1 MCYDWKIMYK
11 ILLSLLFVLLISS
24 TARADDCRGDRP
36 QYDEDGTLILYICKS
51 FIRNSSD
58 LTYKTYSY
66 EVVSPDKDSISKV
79 SSLNVVQSGPDGQL
93 TSTFLRG
100 TNSNHTLITL
110 NGIAIQDNST
120 PNGAEDLFAHS
131 FLGVNRVEVIKGPMG
146 SIYGPNAIGGVIN
159 MVTQAT
165 GDNYIEFS
173 GGSYGHKKQI
183 IKLGKADY
191 SKGFV
196 IDFRIEN
203 ETADGIS
210 VVDGSEEDGIADRN
224 YIFQVEKYLGKWI
237 LKSNIIQTTNK
248 SDLDK
253 STDYTDYT
261 SEWNF
266 NNQYISLQSKDTEFS
281 FQKSKHKRTYDDK
294 GTKDIY
300 NSDSETFIASHTFHL
315 ENEADFTTGFEHNI
329 QEVDFD
335 TNIAGYDSNVD
346 KERHNHGYYFNIDKL
361 LDSGVFF
368 HGGIRH
374 DTPNT
379 FDDQTTGRIAIENN
393 GVHISYSTG
402 YKAPTVYEMYGKN
415 NYGFLG
421 NENLVPEKSKTWEIG
436 IKEENVEL
444 VYFQSEIDNLLKY
457 DTNTY
462 VNDTK
467 QSNQHGVELNT
478 TFNYGKIQL
487 DNSLSYTVSKD
498 GDDKDMLRRP
508 NWKNTTTM
516 YYNNFYVDWNYFGEH
531 KDIDASTYARK
542 DMSAVDTFDL
552 GYNFTKDDT
561 TFFWSIN
568 NVFDKDYERPDGYNQ
583 YDRTFNLGF
592 RKYF

>member
-1 MCYDWKIMYK
+1 MYK
-11 ILLSLLFVLLISS
+11 ILLSILFVLLIS
-24 TARADDCRGDRP
+24 TTTKADDCRGDRP
-36 QYDEDGTLILYICKS
+36 QYDNDGHLIIYICKS

-58 LTYKTYSY
+58 LTHKTYSY
-66 EVVSPDKDSISKV
+66 EVVSPDKDSIKKV

-120 PNGAEDLFAHS
+120 PNGTEDLFAHS
-131 FLGVNRVEVIKGPMG
+131 FLGVDRVEVIKGPMG

-159 MVTQAT
+159 MVTQAN

-173 GGSYGHKKQI
+173 GGSHNHKKQI

-210 VVDGSEEDGIADRN
+210 VVDGNEKDGIADRN

-253 STDYTDYT
+253 SSDYTDYT
-261 SEWNF
+261 SKWNF

-294 GTKDIY
+294 GTKDTY
-300 NSDSETFIASHTFHL
+300 NSDQETFIANHTFHL
-315 ENEADFTTGFEHNI
+315 KEKVDLTTGFEHSL

-346 KERHNHGYYFNIDKL
+346 KERHNHGYYFNIDNQ
-361 LDSGVFF
+361 LDNGVFV
-368 HGGIRH
+368 HGSVRY
-374 DTPNT
+374 DTPDT
-379 FDDQTTGRIAIENN
+379 FENQTTHRVAVEKSGL
-393 GVHISYSTG
+393 HLSYATG

-421 NENLVPEKSKTWEIG
+421 NSSLIPEESKTWEIG
-436 IKEENVEL
+436 YKIKEHSL
-444 VYFQSEIDNLLKY
+444 VYFESEIDNLLKY
-457 DTNTY
+457 ESNTY

-467 QSNQHGVELNT
+467 PSEQHGVELNN
-478 TFNYGKIQL
+478 TFRYGKIQL
-487 DNSLSYTVSKD
+487 NNRLSYSVSKD
-498 GDDKDMLRRP
+498 GDNKDMLRRP
-508 NWKNTTTM
+508 DWQNTATM
-516 YYNNFYVDWNYFGEH
+516 YYENYYFDWNYYGEH

-542 DMSAVDTFDL
+542 DMPAVDTFDL
-552 GYNFTKDDT
+552 GYNITKDNT
-561 TFFWSIN
+561 TFYWSIN
-568 NVFDKDYERPDGYNQ
+568 NVFDKSYERPDGYNQ

-592 RKYF
+592 KKHF

>member
-1 MCYDWKIMYK
+1 MYK
-11 ILLSLLFVLLISS
+11 ILLSLFVLLISF
-24 TARADDCRGDRP
+24 TAKADDCRGDRP
-36 QYDEDGTLILYICKS
+36 QYDEQGNLIIYICKS

-58 LTYKTYSY
+58 LTHKTYSY
-66 EVVSPDKDSISKV
+66 EVVSPDKNSIQKV

-93 TSTFLRG
+93 TSTFTRG

-110 NGIAIQDNST
+110 NGISIQDNST
-120 PNGAEDLFAHS
+120 PNGTEDLFAHS
-131 FLGVNRVEVIKGPMG
+131 FLGVSHVEVIKGPMG

-159 MVTQAT
+159 MVTQAN
-165 GDNYIEFS
+165 GDNYIELS
-173 GGSYGHKKQI
+173 GGSFGHKKQI

-191 SKGFV
+191 SKGFI

-210 VVDGSEEDGIADRN
+210 VVDGTEKDGLSDRN
-224 YIFQVEKYLGKWI
+224 YIFQIEKFLGNWV
-237 LKSNIIQTTNK
+237 LKTNLIQTNNK

-253 STDYTDYT
+253 STDYTNYT
-261 SEWNF
+261 SDWDF

-281 FQKSKHKRTYDDK
+281 FQKTKHKRTYDDQ

-300 NSDSETFIASHTFHL
+300 NSDQETFIASHTFHL
-315 ENEADFTTGFEHNI
+315 NNNIDMTTGFEHNL
-329 QEVDFD
+329 QEIDFD

-346 KERHNHGYYFNIDKL
+346 KERHNHGYWFNIDNQ
-361 LDSGVFF
+361 LDNGVFV
-368 HGGIRH
+368 HTGLRH

-393 GVHISYSTG
+393 GVHISYATG

-421 NENLVPEKSKTWEIG
+421 NKNLIPEKSRTWEIG
-436 IKEENVEL
+436 IKEDDMSF
-444 VYFQSEIDNLLKY
+444 VYFESEIDNLLKY
-457 DTNTY
+457 ESNTY

-467 QSNQHGVELNT
+467 TSEQHGFELNNRYN
-478 TFNYGKIQL
+478 FEQIQFH
-487 DNSLSYTVSKD
+487 NKLSYTVSKD
-498 GDDKDMLRRP
+498 GDGKDQLRRP
-508 NWKNTTTM
+508 NWQNTATM
-516 YYNNFYVDWNYFGEH
+516 YYNNFYVDWNYYGEH

-542 DMSAVDTFDL
+542 DMKAVDTIDI
-552 GYNFTKDDT
+552 GYNITKDNT

-568 NVFDKDYERPDGYNQ
+568 NLFNERYERPDGYNQ
-583 YDRTFNLGF
+583 YDRNINLGF

>member
-11 ILLSLLFVLLISS
+11 ILLSLLVLLISF
-24 TARADDCRGDRP
+24 TAKADDCRGDRP
-36 QYDEDGTLILYICKS
+36 QYDEQGNLIIYICKT

-58 LTYKTYSY
+58 LTHKTYSY
-66 EVVSPDKDSISKV
+66 EVVSPDKNSIKKV

-93 TSTFLRG
+93 TSTFTRG

-110 NGIAIQDNST
+110 NGISIQDNST
-120 PNGAEDLFAHS
+120 PNGTEDLFAHS
-131 FLGVNRVEVIKGPMG
+131 FLGVSHVEVIKGPMG
-146 SIYGPNAIGGVIN
+146 SVYGPNAIGGVIN
-159 MVTQAT
+159 MVTQAN
-165 GDNYIEFS
+165 GQNYIELS
-173 GGSYGHKKQI
+173 GGSFGHKKQI

-191 SKGFV
+191 SKGFI

-210 VVDGSEEDGIADRN
+210 VVDGTEKDGLSDRN
-224 YIFQVEKYLGKWI
+224 YIFQIEKFLGKWV
-237 LKSNIIQTTNK
+237 LKSNIIQTKNK

-261 SEWNF
+261 ADWNF

-281 FQKSKHKRTYDDK
+281 FQKTKHKRTYNDK

-300 NSDSETFIASHTFHL
+300 NSDQETFIASHTFHL
-315 ENEADFTTGFEHNI
+315 DDNIDFTTGFEHNL
-329 QEVDFD
+329 QEIDFD

-346 KERHNHGYYFNIDKL
+346 KERHNHGYYFNIDNQL
-361 LDSGVFF
+361 EN
-368 HGGIRH
+368 GIFIHTGLRH

-393 GVHISYSTG
+393 GVHLSYSTG

-421 NENLVPEKSKTWEIG
+421 NENLIPEKSKTWEIG
-436 IKEENVEL
+436 IKEDDMSF
-444 VYFQSEIDNLLKY
+444 VYFESEIDNLLKY
-457 DTNTY
+457 ENNTY
-462 VNDTK
+462 ANDTK
-467 QSNQHGVELNT
+467 TSEQHGFELNNRYN
-478 TFNYGKIQL
+478 FEQIQFH
-487 DNSLSYTVSKD
+487 NKLSYTVSKD
-498 GDDKDMLRRP
+498 GDGKDQLRRP
-508 NWKNTTTM
+508 NWQNTATM
-516 YYNNFYVDWNYFGEH
+516 YYNNFYLDWNYYGKH

-542 DMSAVDTFDL
+542 DMKAVDTIDI
-552 GYNFTKDDT
+552 GYNITKDNT

-568 NVFDKDYERPDGYNQ
+568 NLFNERYERPDGYNQ
-583 YDRTFNLGF
+583 YDRNINIGF
-592 RKYF
+592 RKHF

>member
-11 ILLSLLFVLLISS
+11 ILLSLLVLLISF
-24 TARADDCRGDRP
+24 TAKADDCRGDRP
-36 QYDEDGTLILYICKS
+36 QYDEQGNLIIYICKT

-58 LTYKTYSY
+58 LTHKTYSY
-66 EVVSPDKDSISKV
+66 EVVSPDKNSIKKV

-93 TSTFLRG
+93 TSTFTRG

-110 NGIAIQDNST
+110 NGISIQDNST
-120 PNGAEDLFAHS
+120 PNGTEDLFAHS
-131 FLGVNRVEVIKGPMG
+131 FLGVSHVEVIKGPMG
-146 SIYGPNAIGGVIN
+146 SVYGPNAIGGVIN
-159 MVTQAT
+159 MVTQAN
-165 GDNYIEFS
+165 GQNYIELS
-173 GGSYGHKKQI
+173 GGSFGHKKQI

-191 SKGFV
+191 SKGFI

-210 VVDGSEEDGIADRN
+210 VVDGTEKDGLSDRN
-224 YIFQVEKYLGKWI
+224 YIFQIEKFLGKWV
-237 LKSNIIQTTNK
+237 LKSNIIQTKNK

-261 SEWNF
+261 ADWNF

-281 FQKSKHKRTYDDK
+281 FQKTKHKRTYNDK

-300 NSDSETFIASHTFHL
+300 NSDQETFIASHTFHL
-315 ENEADFTTGFEHNI
+315 DDNIDFTTGFEHNL
-329 QEVDFD
+329 QEIDFD

-346 KERHNHGYYFNIDKL
+346 KERHNHGYYFNIDNQL
-361 LDSGVFF
+361 EN
-368 HGGIRH
+368 GIFIHTGLRH

-393 GVHISYSTG
+393 GVHLSYSTG

-421 NENLVPEKSKTWEIG
+421 NENLIPEKSKTWEIG
-436 IKEENVEL
+436 IKEDDMSF
-444 VYFQSEIDNLLKY
+444 VYFESEIDNLLKY
-457 DTNTY
+457 ENNTY
-462 VNDTK
+462 ANDTK
-467 QSNQHGVELNT
+467 TSEQHGFELNNRYN
-478 TFNYGKIQL
+478 FEQIQFH
-487 DNSLSYTVSKD
+487 NKLSYTVSKD
-498 GDDKDMLRRP
+498 GDGKDQLRRP
-508 NWKNTTTM
+508 NWQNTATM
-516 YYNNFYVDWNYFGEH
+516 YYNNFYLDWNYYGEH

-542 DMSAVDTFDL
+542 DMKAVDTIDI
-552 GYNFTKDDT
+552 GYNITKDNT

-568 NVFDKDYERPDGYNQ
+568 NLFNERYERPDGYNQ
-583 YDRTFNLGF
+583 YDRNINIGF
-592 RKYF
+592 RKHF

>member
-1 MCYDWKIMYK
+1 MYK
-11 ILLSLLFVLLISS
+11 ILLSLFVLLISF
-24 TARADDCRGDRP
+24 TAKADDCRGDRP
-36 QYDEDGTLILYICKS
+36 QYDEQGNLIIYICKS

-58 LTYKTYSY
+58 LTHKTYSY
-66 EVVSPDKDSISKV
+66 EVVSPDKNSIQKV

-93 TSTFLRG
+93 TSTFTRG

-110 NGIAIQDNST
+110 NGISIQDNST
-120 PNGAEDLFAHS
+120 PNGTEDLFAHS
-131 FLGVNRVEVIKGPMG
+131 FLGVSHVEVIKGPMG

-159 MVTQAT
+159 MVTQAN
-165 GDNYIEFS
+165 GDNYIELS
-173 GGSYGHKKQI
+173 GGSFGHKKQI

-191 SKGFV
+191 SKGFI

-210 VVDGSEEDGIADRN
+210 VVDGTEKDGLSDRN
-224 YIFQVEKYLGKWI
+224 YIFQIEKFLGNWV
-237 LKSNIIQTTNK
+237 LKTNLIQTNNK

-253 STDYTDYT
+253 STDYTNYT
-261 SEWNF
+261 SDWDF

-281 FQKSKHKRTYDDK
+281 FQKTKHKRTYDDQ

-300 NSDSETFIASHTFHL
+300 NSDQETFIASHTFHL
-315 ENEADFTTGFEHNI
+315 NNNIDMTTGFEHNL
-329 QEVDFD
+329 QEIDFD

-346 KERHNHGYYFNIDKL
+346 KERHNHGYWFNIDNQ
-361 LDSGVFF
+361 LDNGVFV
-368 HGGIRH
+368 HTGLRH

-393 GVHISYSTG
+393 GVHISYATG

-421 NENLVPEKSKTWEIG
+421 NKNLIPEKSRTWEIG
-436 IKEENVEL
+436 IKEDDMSF
-444 VYFQSEIDNLLKY
+444 VYFESEIDNLLKY
-457 DTNTY
+457 ESNTY

-467 QSNQHGVELNT
+467 TSEQHGFELNNRYN
-478 TFNYGKIQL
+478 FEQIQFH
-487 DNSLSYTVSKD
+487 NKLSYTVSKD
-498 GDDKDMLRRP
+498 GDGKDQLRRP
-508 NWKNTTTM
+508 NWQNTATM
-516 YYNNFYVDWNYFGEH
+516 YYNNFYVDWNYYGEH

-542 DMSAVDTFDL
+542 DMKAVDTIDI
-552 GYNFTKDDT
+552 GYNLTKDNT

-568 NVFDKDYERPDGYNQ
+568 NLFNERYERPDGYNQ
-583 YDRTFNLGF
+583 YDRNINLGF

>member
-1 MCYDWKIMYK
+1 MYK
-11 ILLSLLFVLLISS
+11 ILLTLFVLLISFTS
-24 TARADDCRGDRP
+24 VKADDCRGDRP
-36 QYDEDGTLILYICKS
+36 QYDEDGHLIIYICKS

-58 LTYKTYSY
+58 LTHKTYSY
-66 EVVSPDKDSISKV
+66 EVVSADKDELQKV

-93 TSTFLRG
+93 TSTFMRG

-110 NGIAIQDNST
+110 NGIAIQDHST
-120 PNGAEDLFAHS
+120 PNGTEDLFAHS
-131 FLGVNRVEVIKGPMG
+131 FLGVDRVEVIKGPMG

-159 MVTQAT
+159 MVTQAN
-165 GDNYIEFS
+165 GLNYIELS
-173 GGSYGHKKQI
+173 GGSFGQKTQV

-191 SKGFV
+191 SKGFI
-196 IDFRIEN
+196 IDFRVEN

-210 VVDGSEEDGIADRN
+210 VVDGTEKDGIADRN
-224 YIFQVEKYLGKWI
+224 YIFQVEKFLGNWM
-237 LKSNIIQTTNK
+237 LKSNIIQTVNK

-261 SEWNF
+261 SKWQF

-300 NSDSETFIASHTFHL
+300 NSDQETFIASHTFHPEKTISL
-315 ENEADFTTGFEHNI
+315 TTGFEHNL
-329 QEVDFD
+329 QEIDFD

-346 KERHNHGYYFNIDKL
+346 KERHNHGYYVNFDKQ

-368 HGGIRH
+368 HSGIRH
-374 DTPNT
+374 DTPDT
-379 FDDQTTGRIAIENN
+379 FDNQTTGRVAVEKN
-393 GVHISYSTG
+393 GVHLSYSTG

-421 NENLVPEKSKTWEIG
+421 NSSLIPEKSKTWEIG
-436 IKEENVEL
+436 YKSDEHKF
-444 VYFQSEIDNLLKY
+444 VYFESEIDNLLKY

-467 QSNQHGVELNT
+467 QSKQHGVELNN
-478 TFNYGKIQL
+478 TFTYGKIQL
-487 DNSLSYTVSKD
+487 SNSLSYTVSKD
-498 GDDKDMLRRP
+498 GDNKDMLRRP
-508 NWKNTTTM
+508 NWQNTSTV
-516 YYNNFYVDWNYFGEH
+516 YYDNFYVDFNYFGKH

-542 DMSAVDTFDL
+542 DMPAVETFDI
-552 GYNFTKDDT
+552 GYNIDVEDT

-568 NVFDKDYERPDGYNQ
+568 NVFDKSYERPDGYNQ

-592 RKYF
+592 RRYF

>member
-11 ILLSLLFVLLISS
+11 ILLSLFVLLISF
-24 TARADDCRGDRP
+24 TAKADDCRGDRP
-36 QYDEDGTLILYICKS
+36 QYDEQGNLIIYICKS

-58 LTYKTYSY
+58 LTHKTYSY
-66 EVVSPDKDSISKV
+66 EVVSPDKNSIQKV

-93 TSTFLRG
+93 TSTFTRG

-110 NGIAIQDNST
+110 NGISIQDNST
-120 PNGAEDLFAHS
+120 PNGTEDLFAHS
-131 FLGVNRVEVIKGPMG
+131 FLGVSHVEVIKGPMG

-159 MVTQAT
+159 MVTQAN
-165 GDNYIEFS
+165 GDNYIELS
-173 GGSYGHKKQI
+173 GGSFGHKKQI

-191 SKGFV
+191 SKGFI

-210 VVDGSEEDGIADRN
+210 VVDGTEKDGLSDRN
-224 YIFQVEKYLGKWI
+224 YIFQIEKFLGNRV
-237 LKSNIIQTTNK
+237 LKTNLIQTNNK

-253 STDYTDYT
+253 STDYTNYT
-261 SEWNF
+261 SDWDF

-281 FQKSKHKRTYDDK
+281 FQKTKHKRTYDDQ

-300 NSDSETFIASHTFHL
+300 NSDQETFIASHTFHL
-315 ENEADFTTGFEHNI
+315 NNNIDMTTGFEHNL
-329 QEVDFD
+329 QEIDFD

-346 KERHNHGYYFNIDKL
+346 KERHNHGYWFNIDNQ
-361 LDSGVFF
+361 LDNGVFV
-368 HGGIRH
+368 HTGLRH

-393 GVHISYSTG
+393 GVHISYATG

-421 NENLVPEKSKTWEIG
+421 NENLIPEKSRTWEIG
-436 IKEENVEL
+436 IKEDDMSF
-444 VYFQSEIDNLLKY
+444 VYFESEIDNLLKY
-457 DTNTY
+457 ESNTY

-467 QSNQHGVELNT
+467 TSEQHGFELNNRYN
-478 TFNYGKIQL
+478 FEQIQFH
-487 DNSLSYTVSKD
+487 NKLSYTVSKD
-498 GDDKDMLRRP
+498 GDGKDQLRRP
-508 NWKNTTTM
+508 NWQNTATM
-516 YYNNFYVDWNYFGEH
+516 YYNNFYVDWNYYGEH

-542 DMSAVDTFDL
+542 DMKAVDTIDI
-552 GYNFTKDDT
+552 GYNITKDNT

-568 NVFDKDYERPDGYNQ
+568 NLFNERYERPDGYNQ
-583 YDRTFNLGF
+583 YDRNINIGF
-592 RKYF
+592 RKHF

>member
-1 MCYDWKIMYK
+1 MYK
-11 ILLSLLFVLLISS
+11 ILLSLFVLLISF
-24 TARADDCRGDRP
+24 TAKADDCRGDRP
-36 QYDEDGTLILYICKS
+36 QYDEQGNLIIYICKS

-58 LTYKTYSY
+58 LTHKTYSY
-66 EVVSPDKDSISKV
+66 EVVSPDKNSIQKV

-93 TSTFLRG
+93 TSTFMRG

-110 NGIAIQDNST
+110 NGISIQDNST
-120 PNGAEDLFAHS
+120 PNGTEDLFAHS
-131 FLGVNRVEVIKGPMG
+131 FLGVNHVEVIKGPMG

-159 MVTQAT
+159 MVTQAN
-165 GDNYIEFS
+165 GDNYIELS
-173 GGSYGHKKQI
+173 GGSFGHKKQI

-191 SKGFV
+191 SKGFI

-210 VVDGSEEDGIADRN
+210 VVDGTEKDGLSDRN
-224 YIFQVEKYLGKWI
+224 YIFQIEKFLGKWV
-237 LKSNIIQTTNK
+237 LKSNLIQTNNK

-253 STDYTDYT
+253 STDYTNYT
-261 SEWNF
+261 SDWDF

-281 FQKSKHKRTYDDK
+281 FQKTKHKRTYDDK

-300 NSDSETFIASHTFHL
+300 NSDQETFIASHTFHL
-315 ENEADFTTGFEHNI
+315 KNNIDMTTGFEHNL
-329 QEVDFD
+329 QEIDFD

-346 KERHNHGYYFNIDKL
+346 KERHNHGYWFNIDNQ
-361 LDSGVFF
+361 LDNGVFI
-368 HGGIRH
+368 HTGLRH

-393 GVHISYSTG
+393 GVHISYATG

-421 NENLVPEKSKTWEIG
+421 NENLIPEKSRTWELG
-436 IKEENVEL
+436 IKEEDMSF
-444 VYFQSEIDNLLKY
+444 VYFESEIDNLLKY
-457 DTNTY
+457 ESNTY

-467 QSNQHGVELNT
+467 KSKQHGFELNNT
-478 TFNYGKIQL
+478 YNFEQIQFH
-487 DNSLSYTVSKD
+487 NKLSYTVSKD
-498 GDDKDMLRRP
+498 GDGKDQLRRP
-508 NWKNTTTM
+508 NWQNTATM
-516 YYNNFYVDWNYFGEH
+516 YYNNFYVDWNYYGEH

-542 DMSAVDTFDL
+542 DMKAVDTFDI
-552 GYNFTKDDT
+552 GYNVTKDNT

-568 NVFDKDYERPDGYNQ
+568 NLFNERYERPDGYNQ
-583 YDRTFNLGF
+583 YDRNINIGF